1 MRELVPL
8 CTKHGIVSGSIDK
21 LALDEVCKTG
31 IEFQFCIKYDGC
43 MIIPRTQHQRI
54 IELAKQ
60 FKVIS
65 IQGPRQSGKT
75 TLAVTIFSDYEY
87 YNLEDPITLDIISRD
102 PRAFIAKAQGG
113 IIIDE
118 IQHLPEL
125 FSHIQAYVEAHPEN
139 GKIVITGSQN
149 FQLSEKIA
157 QTLAGRV
164 AICTL
169 PPLTMAELAGL
180 DLVPTDVNQL
190 IVSGGYPGV
199 QALGQRPIDFFSNY
213 LATYI
218 ERDVRS
224 LRNIGNLDLF
234 RRFMILLASRVGQLL
249 NIQSLCNDLG
259 VDQKTASAW
268 LSVLEASYIVFRL
281 PPFYQNFGKRLTKRS
296 KLYFYDTGLVS
307 YLLGIADADTLGT
320 HFIRGQ
326 LFENLVVS
334 DILKTVENK
343 HSAAQLYFWRDSNG
357 VEVDL
362 LAVVGQGMVCMEI
375 KAGQS
380 FSSEYLKNLILWRSY
395 TKDPVLSQSLVYVG
409 QEEFVLEGCQIVNW
423 RHLNLDW
430 IQ

>member
-1 MRELVPL
+1 
-8 CTKHGIVSGSIDK
+8 
-21 LALDEVCKTG
+21 
-31 IEFQFCIKYDGC
+31 
-43 MIIPRTQHQRI
+43 MIIPRTQQQRI
-54 IELAKQ
+54 VELAKQ

-87 YNLEDPITLDIISRD
+87 YNLEDPITLDIVSQD
-102 PRAFIAKAQGG
+102 PRAFIAKAEGG
-113 IIIDE
+113 MIIDE
-118 IQHLPEL
+118 IQRLPEL
-125 FSHIQAYVEAHPEN
+125 FSHIQVYVDAHPKN
-139 GKIVITGSQN
+139 GKLVITGSQN

-169 PPLTMAELAGL
+169 PPLTMSELAGVDIL
-180 DLVPTDVNQL
+180 STDVNEL
-190 IVSGGYPGV
+190 AVNGGYPGV
-199 QALGQRPIDFFSNY
+199 QALGQRPVDFYSNY

-234 RRFMILLASRVGQLL
+234 RRFMILLASRVGQVL
-249 NIQSLCNDLG
+249 NIQSLCSDLG

-281 PPFYQNFGKRLTKRS
+281 PPFYQNYGKRLTKRS
-296 KLYFYDTGLVS
+296 KPYFYDTGLVA
-307 YLLGIADADTLGT
+307 YLLGIADAETLST
-320 HFIRGQ
+320 HYIRGQ
-326 LFENLVVS
+326 LFENLIVL
-334 DILKTVENK
+334 DILKTIENK
-343 HSAAQLYFWRDSNG
+343 HSSAQLYFWRDSNG

-362 LAVVGQGMVCMEI
+362 LAMVGQGVVSMEI

-380 FSSEYLKNLILWRSY
+380 FSSEYLKTLKLWRSY
-395 TKDPVLSQSLVYVG
+395 AKDPVLSQFLVYAG
-409 QEEFVLEGCQIVNW
+409 REEFVLDECHVVNW
-423 RHLNLDW
+423 SHLTYDW